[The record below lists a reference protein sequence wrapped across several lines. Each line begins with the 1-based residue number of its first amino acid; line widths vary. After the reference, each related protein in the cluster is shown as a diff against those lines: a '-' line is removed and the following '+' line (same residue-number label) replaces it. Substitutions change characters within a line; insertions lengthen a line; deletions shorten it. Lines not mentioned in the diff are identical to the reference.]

1 MNKWNLTAKVKA
13 IVICLF
19 TIPNFFYPFDNN
31 QAFDA
36 VTLILVFSFAA
47 LIYPITFKYN
57 LSWLF
62 GSDLASP
69 SWNDNPLIFKRP
81 LAFIQFLKVFFIAA
95 GLSILMGAAIQFGH
109 LPMIGF
115 MAIAFGAG
123 MHVGIFL
130 TLRWVKKE
138 IKN

>member
-1 MNKWNLTAKVKA
+1 MNKWNVTAKIKA

-47 LIYPITFKYN
+47 LVYPITFKYN

-62 GSDLASP
+62 GRDLVRP

-81 LAFIQFLKVFFIAA
+81 LAFVQFVGVFFIVV

-109 LPMIGF
+109 LPQIGF
-115 MAIAFGAG
+115 MATAFGAG
-123 MHVGIFL
+123 IFVGIFL
-130 TLRWVKKE
+130 TLRWVTKE
-138 IKN
+138 SKS